1 MPALA
6 VLLDQTG
13 ESYVPVH
20 GRFQLHSLIEIFHSF
35 HDSTLLGLCLYFFIR
50 VPHGYSPFISLI
62 RRSSRSSRT
71 FFFSSHSQII
81 STFQPMSIS
90 FLLFCLSRSMFRLI
104 FGPQYSVLEDGHTN
118 RPQLCLCQKQPFTK
132 IAV

>member
-35 HDSTLLGLCLYFFIR
+35 HDSTLLGLCLYFFY
-50 VPHGYSPFISLI
+50 PSSTGLLSFDFFIS
-62 RRSSRSSRT
+62 RSSRSSRT

-81 STFQPMSIS
+81 STFQPMSTS
-90 FLLFCLSRSMFRLI
+90 FLWFCLSRSTFRFILGI
-104 FGPQYSVLEDGHTN
+104 QYSVLEEGQTN
-118 RPQLCLCQKQPFTK
+118 LPQSCLGQKQPFTK
-132 IAV
+132 ITV